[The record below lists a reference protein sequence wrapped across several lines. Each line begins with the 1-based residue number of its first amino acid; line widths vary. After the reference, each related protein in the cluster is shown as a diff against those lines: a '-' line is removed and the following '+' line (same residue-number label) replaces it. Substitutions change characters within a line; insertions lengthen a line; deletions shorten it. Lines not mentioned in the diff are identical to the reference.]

1 MKKKNLLII
10 VPARGGSTGLK
21 NKNIKNLGGKP
32 LFIIHLKPVKLLM
45 KNQKN

>member
-32 LFIIHLKPVKLLM
+32 LLYYSLKAGEIINEK
-45 KNQKN
+45 